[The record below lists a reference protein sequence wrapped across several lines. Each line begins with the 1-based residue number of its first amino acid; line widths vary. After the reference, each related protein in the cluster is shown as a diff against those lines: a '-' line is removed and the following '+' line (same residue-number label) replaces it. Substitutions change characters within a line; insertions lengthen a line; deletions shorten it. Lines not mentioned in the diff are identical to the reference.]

1 MNILHLLSWFPRPDD
16 PTLGN
21 FCVRMI
27 DALPE
32 QCHSVILS
40 VCDGKDMTQSFEVK
54 EIPGAHHTHVQIYI
68 RPPKINAFRKLKML
82 QMYQYGLK
90 YIKQRF
96 FKPDLI
102 HLHVTYPLGQVV
114 LLWKKLFGY
123 KYILTEHWTI
133 YQPQNKDVLVGKLK
147 RKIVKIAN
155 NAELIMPVSLD
166 LQRCMEG
173 HGVHN
178 RFQVIYNLVNTDM
191 FKLGQPCIDSSLPT
205 NPRGNDMHGGNEQPC
220 IDWLRRMQSISS
232 LHTDLCRNDMQGL
245 IQNDMH
251 IWKKHILHISTLRD
265 EAKNFSGI
273 LRTIERLR
281 AQRDD
286 FELHVIH
293 DYDAPEFKAFVK
305 DHRLEDCVIFHGKK
319 TSAEVAEAYQ
329 KADFFVLFSNYE
341 NLPCVIVEAFASG
354 VPVLSTSV
362 GGIAEIL
369 SPERGILIPQG
380 DEDALL
386 QGMNQLLD
394 HCSEYDRQAIRDYA
408 IKTFAAQN
416 LGQQIFEAYKEVV
429 IP

>member
-1 MNILHLLSWFPRPDD
+1 MNILHLLSWFPTPDD

-32 QCHSVILS
+32 ECHSVILS
-40 VCDGKDMTQSFEVK
+40 VCDGKDMKQSFEVK
-54 EIPGAHHTHVQIYI
+54 EIPGARHTHVQIYI
-68 RPPKINAFRKLKML
+68 RPPKINAIRKLKML
-82 QMYQYGLK
+82 RMYQYGLR
-90 YIKQRF
+90 YIKKHF
-96 FKPDLI
+96 FNPDLI
-102 HLHVTYPLGQVV
+102 HLHVTYPLGQVA
-114 LLWKKLFGY
+114 LLWKKLFGF
-123 KYILTEHWTI
+123 KYVLTEHWTI
-133 YQPQNKDVLVGKLK
+133 YQPQNKDVLVGNLK

-155 NAELIMPVSLD
+155 SAELIMPVSLD

-173 HGVHN
+173 HGVRN
-178 RFQVIYNLVNTDM
+178 RFQVIYNLVNTEI
-191 FKLGQPCIDSSLPT
+191 FRLGET
-205 NPRGNDMHGGNEQPC
+205 KTEN
-220 IDWLRRMQSISS
+220 
-232 LHTDLCRNDMQGL
+232 
-245 IQNDMH
+245 
-251 IWKKHILHISTLRD
+251 KKHILHISTLRD

-273 LRTIERLR
+273 LRVIERLR
-281 AQRDD
+281 QQRND

-293 DYDAPEFKAFVK
+293 DYEAPEFKAFVK
-305 DHRLEDCVIFHGKK
+305 EHHLEDCVIFHGKK
-319 TSAEVAEAYQ
+319 TPAEVAEAYQ
-329 KADFFVLFSNYE
+329 NADFFVLFSNFE

-354 VPVLSTSV
+354 VPVLSTAV

-394 HCSEYDRQAIRDYA
+394 HSSEYDRQAIRDYA

-416 LGQQIFEAYKEVV
+416 IGQQIFEAYKEVV

>member
-32 QCHSVILS
+32 DCHSVILS
-40 VCDGKDMTQSFEVK
+40 VCDGKDMTKSFEVK
-54 EIPGAHHTHVQIYI
+54 EIPGVHHTHVQIYI
-68 RPPKINAFRKLKML
+68 RPPKVNAIRKLKML
-82 QMYQYGLK
+82 RMYQYGLN
-90 YIKQRF
+90 YIKKHF
-96 FKPDLI
+96 FNPDLI
-102 HLHVTYPLGQVV
+102 HLHVTYPLGQVA

-123 KYILTEHWTI
+123 KYVLTEHWTI
-133 YQPQNKDVLVGKLK
+133 YQPQNKDVLVGNLK

-173 HGVHN
+173 HGVNN
-178 RFQVIYNLVNTDM
+178 RFRVIFNLVNTDI
-191 FKLGQPCIDSSLPT
+191 FKLRQPPCIDSSQRT
-205 NPRGNDMHGGNEQPC
+205 C
-220 IDWLRRMQSISS
+220 
-232 LHTDLCRNDMQGL
+232 LCGNDMQGL
-245 IQNDMH
+245 
-251 IWKKHILHISTLRD
+251 KKRILHISTLRD

-273 LRTIERLR
+273 LRAIERLR
-281 AQRDD
+281 QQRDD

-293 DYDAPEFKAFVK
+293 DYDAPKFKTFVK
-305 DHRLEDCVIFHGKK
+305 EHNLEDCVIFHGKK

-329 KADFFVLFSNYE
+329 NTDFFVLFSNFE

-362 GGIAEIL
+362 GGISEIL

-386 QGMNQLLD
+386 NGMNQLLD
-394 HCSEYDRQAIRDYA
+394 HSSEYDRRAIRDYA

-416 LGQQIFEAYKEVV
+416 IGQQVFEEYNKVLGKA
-429 IP
+429 

>member
-32 QCHSVILS
+32 ACHSVILS
-40 VCDGKDMTQSFEVK
+40 VCDGKDMTKSYEIK
-54 EIPGAHHTHVQIYI
+54 EIAGAHYTHVQIYI
-68 RPPKINAFRKLKML
+68 RPPKINAVRKLKML
-82 QMYQYGLK
+82 RMYQAGLK
-90 YIKQRF
+90 YIKKHF
-96 FKPDLI
+96 FEPDLV
-102 HLHVTYPLGQVV
+102 HLHVTYPLGQVA

-123 KYILTEHWTI
+123 KYVLTEHWTI

-166 LQRCMEG
+166 LQHCMEG

-178 RFQVIYNLVNTDM
+178 RFQVIYNLVNTDI
-191 FKLGQPCIDSSLPT
+191 F
-205 NPRGNDMHGGNEQPC
+205 R
-220 IDWLRRMQSISS
+220 
-232 LHTDLCRNDMQGL
+232 LCEAKTEN
-245 IQNDMH
+245 
-251 IWKKHILHISTLRD
+251 KKKMLHISTLRD

-273 LRTIERLR
+273 LRTIERLKQ
-281 AQRDD
+281 QRTD
-286 FELHVIH
+286 FKLHVIH

-305 DHRLEDCVIFHGKK
+305 EHHLEDCVIFHGKK
-319 TSAEVAEAYQ
+319 TSVKVAEAYQ
-329 KADFFVLFSNYE
+329 KADFFVLFSNFE

-354 VPVLSTSV
+354 VPVLSTAV

-369 SPERGILIPQG
+369 SPKRGILIPQD
-380 DEDALL
+380 DEEALL
-386 QGMNQLLD
+386 QGMNQMLD
-394 HCSEYDRQAIRDYA
+394 HCREYDHEAIRDYA

-416 LGQQIFEAYKEVV
+416 IGRQIFEVYEKVV
-429 IP
+429 K

>member
-1 MNILHLLSWFPRPDD
+1 MNILHLLSWFPTPDD

-21 FCVRMI
+21 FCIRMI

-32 QCHSVILS
+32 ECHSVILS
-40 VCDGKDMTQSFEVK
+40 VCDGKNMAKSFEVK
-54 EIPGAHHTHVQIYI
+54 EISGAHHTHVQIYI
-68 RPPKINAFRKLKML
+68 RPPKINAIRKLKML
-82 QMYQYGLK
+82 LMYQFGLK
-90 YIKQRF
+90 YIKERF

-102 HLHVTYPLGQVV
+102 HLHVTYPLGQVA

-123 KYILTEHWTI
+123 KYVLTEHWTI

-191 FKLGQPCIDSSLPT
+191 FKLREPPCIDSSLPT
-205 NPRGNDMHGGNEQPC
+205 KPRRNDMQGSTENDMHDGNEQPCIDSSLRTNQRGNDMHGG
-220 IDWLRRMQSISS
+220 
-232 LHTDLCRNDMQGL
+232 
-245 IQNDMH
+245 
-251 IWKKHILHISTLRD
+251 KKQMLHISTLRD

-281 AQRDD
+281 QQRDD
-286 FELHVIH
+286 FDLHVIH

-305 DHRLEDCVIFHGKK
+305 EHHLEDCVIFHGKK

-329 KADFFVLFSNYE
+329 NADFFVLFSNFE

-354 VPVLSTSV
+354 IPVLSTSV

-380 DEDALL
+380 DEEALL
-386 QGMNQLLD
+386 QGMNQMLD
-394 HCSEYDRQAIRDYA
+394 HSSEYDRQAIRDYA

-416 LGQQIFEAYKEVV
+416 IGQQIFESYKEVV

>member
-1 MNILHLLSWFPRPDD
+1 MNILHLLSWFPSPDD

-32 QCHSVILS
+32 DCHSVILS
-40 VCDGKDMTQSFEVK
+40 VCDGKDMTKSFEVK
-54 EIPGAHHTHVQIYI
+54 EIPGTHHTHVQIYI
-68 RPPKINAFRKLKML
+68 RPPKINAIRKLKML
-82 QMYQYGLK
+82 RMYQYGLK
-90 YIKQRF
+90 YIKKHF
-96 FKPDLI
+96 LKPDLI
-102 HLHVTYPLGQVV
+102 HLHVTYPLGQVA

-123 KYILTEHWTI
+123 KYVLTEHWTI

-147 RKIVKIAN
+147 RKIIKIAN

-173 HGVHN
+173 HGVNN

-191 FKLGQPCIDSSLPT
+191 FTLRQTPCIDSNRTTSA
-205 NPRGNDMHGGNEQPC
+205 
-220 IDWLRRMQSISS
+220 
-232 LHTDLCRNDMQGL
+232 RNDLQGS
-245 IQNDMH
+245 IKNDIH
-251 IWKKHILHISTLRD
+251 VWKKHILHISTLRD
-265 EAKNFSGI
+265 KAKNFSGI

-281 AQRDD
+281 KQRDD

-293 DYDAPEFKAFVK
+293 DYDAPEFKTFVK
-305 DHRLEDCVIFHGKK
+305 EHHLEDCVIFHGKK

-329 KADFFVLFSNYE
+329 QADFFVLFSNFE

-380 DEDALL
+380 DEEALL

-394 HCSEYDRQAIRDYA
+394 HSSEYDRQAIRDYA

-416 LGQQIFEAYKEVV
+416 IGQQIFEAYKEVV

>member
-1 MNILHLLSWFPRPDD
+1 MNILHLLSWFPTPDD

-32 QCHSVILS
+32 ECHSVILS
-40 VCDGKDMTQSFEVK
+40 VCDGKDMTKSFEVK
-54 EIPGAHHTHVQIYI
+54 EIPGVRHTHVQIYI
-68 RPPKINAFRKLKML
+68 RPPKINAIRKLKML
-82 QMYQYGLK
+82 RMYQYGLK

-96 FKPDLI
+96 FNPDLI
-102 HLHVTYPLGQVV
+102 HLHVTYPLGQVA
-114 LLWKKLFGY
+114 LLWKKLLGY
-123 KYILTEHWTI
+123 KYVLTEHWTI

-147 RKIVKIAN
+147 RKIIKIAN

-173 HGVHN
+173 HGVNN

-191 FKLGQPCIDSSLPT
+191 FTLRQPPCIDSNRT
-205 NPRGNDMHGGNEQPC
+205 T
-220 IDWLRRMQSISS
+220 SS
-232 LHTDLCRNDMQGL
+232 RNDLQGS
-245 IQNDMH
+245 IKNDIH
-251 IWKKHILHISTLRD
+251 VWKKHILHISTLRD

-281 AQRDD
+281 KQRDD

-293 DYDAPEFKAFVK
+293 DYDAPEFKTFVK
-305 DHRLEDCVIFHGKK
+305 EHHLEDCVIFHGKK
-319 TSAEVAEAYQ
+319 TSAEVAQAYQ
-329 KADFFVLFSNYE
+329 DADFFVLFSNFE

-362 GGIAEIL
+362 GGIAEIV

-380 DEDALL
+380 DEEALL

-394 HCSEYDRQAIRDYA
+394 HSSEYDRQAIRDYA

-416 LGQQIFEAYKEVV
+416 IGQQIFEAYKEVV

>member
-1 MNILHLLSWFPRPDD
+1 MNVLHLLSWFPTPDD

-32 QCHSVILS
+32 DCHSVILS
-40 VCDGKDMTQSFEVK
+40 VCDGKNMTKSFEVK

-68 RPPKINAFRKLKML
+68 RPPKINAIRKLKML
-82 QMYQYGLK
+82 RMYQYGLK

-96 FKPDLI
+96 FNPNLI
-102 HLHVTYPLGQVV
+102 HLHVTYPLGQVA

-123 KYILTEHWTI
+123 KYVLTEHWTI
-133 YQPQNKDVLVGKLK
+133 YQPQNKEVLVGKLK

-178 RFQVIYNLVNTDM
+178 RFQVIYNLVNTDI
-191 FKLGQPCIDSSLPT
+191 FRLGSTQ
-205 NPRGNDMHGGNEQPC
+205 
-220 IDWLRRMQSISS
+220 
-232 LHTDLCRNDMQGL
+232 TDN
-245 IQNDMH
+245 
-251 IWKKHILHISTLRD
+251 KKHMLHISTLRD

-273 LRTIERLR
+273 LRVVERLR
-281 AQRDD
+281 QQRDD
-286 FELHVIH
+286 FELHIIH

-305 DHRLEDCVIFHGKK
+305 EHHLEDCVIFHGKK

-329 KADFFVLFSNYE
+329 QADFFVLFSNFE

-386 QGMNQLLD
+386 QGMIQMLD
-394 HCSEYDRQAIRDYA
+394 HSSEYDHQAIRDYA

-416 LGQQIFEAYKEVV
+416 IGQQIFEAYKKVV
-429 IP
+429 IS

>member
-32 QCHSVILS
+32 DCHSVILS

-68 RPPKINAFRKLKML
+68 RPPKVNAIRKLKML
-82 QMYQYGLK
+82 RMYQYGLN
-90 YIKQRF
+90 YIKKHF
-96 FKPDLI
+96 FEPDLI
-102 HLHVTYPLGQVV
+102 HLHVTYPLGQVA

-123 KYILTEHWTI
+123 KYVLTEHWTI

-147 RKIVKIAN
+147 KKIVKIAN

-173 HGVHN
+173 HGVKN
-178 RFQVIYNLVNTDM
+178 RFKVILVNTDV
-191 FKLGQPCIDSSLPT
+191 FRLGGTQT
-205 NPRGNDMHGGNEQPC
+205 EN
-220 IDWLRRMQSISS
+220 
-232 LHTDLCRNDMQGL
+232 
-245 IQNDMH
+245 
-251 IWKKHILHISTLRD
+251 KKHILHISTLRD

-281 AQRDD
+281 QQRND

-305 DHRLEDCVIFHGKK
+305 EHNLSDCVIFHGKK
-319 TSAEVAEAYQ
+319 TSAKVAQAYQ
-329 KADFFVLFSNYE
+329 DTDFFVLFSNFE

-354 VPVLSTSV
+354 VPVLSTAV
-362 GGIAEIL
+362 GGIAEIVNN
-369 SPERGILIPQG
+369 ERGILIPQG

-386 QGMNQLLD
+386 KGMNAMLD
-394 HCSEYDRQAIRDYA
+394 HCNEYDHKAIRDYA

-416 LGQQIFEAYKEVV
+416 IGQQIFEGYNKVLGKA
-429 IP
+429 

>member
-1 MNILHLLSWFPRPDD
+1 MNILHLLSWFPTPDD

-32 QCHSVILS
+32 DCHSVILS
-40 VCDGKDMTQSFEVK
+40 VCDGKDMTKSFEVK
-54 EIPGAHHTHVQIYI
+54 EIAGTHHTHVQIYI
-68 RPPKINAFRKLKML
+68 RPPKINAIRKLKML
-82 QMYQYGLK
+82 RMYQYGLK
-90 YIKQRF
+90 YIKKRF

-102 HLHVTYPLGQVV
+102 HLHVAYPLGQVA
-114 LLWKKLFGY
+114 LLWKKLYGY
-123 KYILTEHWTI
+123 KYVMTEHWTI

-178 RFQVIYNLVNTDM
+178 RFKVIFNLVNTDI
-191 FKLGQPCIDSSLPT
+191 FKLGAPHSS
-205 NPRGNDMHGGNEQPC
+205 N
-220 IDWLRRMQSISS
+220 
-232 LHTDLCRNDMQGL
+232 
-245 IQNDMH
+245 
-251 IWKKHILHISTLRD
+251 KKRILHISTLRD

-281 AQRDD
+281 QQRDD

-293 DYDAPEFKAFVK
+293 DYEAPEFKTFVK
-305 DHRLEDCVIFHGKK
+305 EHHLEDCVIFHGKK
-319 TSAEVAEAYQ
+319 TSTEVAEAYQ
-329 KADFFVLFSNYE
+329 QADFFVLFSNFE

-354 VPVLSTSV
+354 VPVLSTAV

-386 QGMNQLLD
+386 HGMIQMLD
-394 HCSEYDRQAIRDYA
+394 QCHEYDREAIRMYA
-408 IKTFAAQN
+408 INTFAAQN
-416 LGQQIFEAYKEVV
+416 IGNQIFEEYSKVLSK
-429 IP
+429 

>member
-1 MNILHLLSWFPRPDD
+1 MNILHLLSWFPTPDD

-32 QCHSVILS
+32 ECHSVILS
-40 VCDGKDMTQSFEVK
+40 VCDGKDMTKSFEVK
-54 EIPGAHHTHVQIYI
+54 EIEGAHHTHVQIYI
-68 RPPKINAFRKLKML
+68 RPPKINAVRKLKML
-82 QMYQYGLK
+82 RMYQYGLK
-90 YIKQRF
+90 YIKKHF
-96 FKPDLI
+96 FEPDLI
-102 HLHVTYPLGQVV
+102 HLHVTYPLGQVA
-114 LLWKKLFGY
+114 LMWKKLFGY
-123 KYILTEHWTI
+123 KYVLTEHWTI

-147 RKIVKIAN
+147 KKIVKIAN

-173 HGVHN
+173 HGVRN

-191 FKLGQPCIDSSLPT
+191 FKLRQPPCIDSSERTGL
-205 NPRGNDMHGGNEQPC
+205 RG
-220 IDWLRRMQSISS
+220 
-232 LHTDLCRNDMQGL
+232 NDMQGL
-245 IQNDMH
+245 RKQM
-251 IWKKHILHISTLRD
+251 LHISTLRD

-273 LRTIERLR
+273 LRVIERLR
-281 AQRDD
+281 QQRDD

-293 DYDAPEFKAFVK
+293 DYEAPEFKAFVK
-305 DHRLEDCVIFHGKK
+305 EHNLSGCVFFHGKK

-329 KADFFVLFSNYE
+329 QADFFVLFSNFE

-354 VPVLSTSV
+354 VPVLSTAV

-386 QGMNQLLD
+386 QGMIQMLD
-394 HCSEYDRQAIRDYA
+394 HCHEYDREAIREYA
-408 IKTFAAQN
+408 IKTFAARN
-416 LGQQIFEAYKEVV
+416 IGRQIFEEYKKVKR
-429 IP
+429 

>member
-1 MNILHLLSWFPRPDD
+1 MNILHLLSWFPTPDD

-27 DALPE
+27 DALPKD
-32 QCHSVILS
+32 CHSVILS
-40 VCDGKDMTQSFEVK
+40 VCDGKDMTKSFEVK

-68 RPPKINAFRKLKML
+68 RPPKVNAIRKLKML
-82 QMYQYGLK
+82 RMYQYGLN
-90 YIKQRF
+90 YIKKHF
-96 FKPDLI
+96 FEPDLI
-102 HLHVTYPLGQVV
+102 HLHVTYPLGQVA

-123 KYILTEHWTI
+123 KYVLTEHWTI

-147 RKIVKIAN
+147 KKIVKIAN

-173 HGVHN
+173 HGVKN
-178 RFQVIYNLVNTDM
+178 RFKVIYNLVNTDV
-191 FKLGQPCIDSSLPT
+191 FRLGGVQT
-205 NPRGNDMHGGNEQPC
+205 EN
-220 IDWLRRMQSISS
+220 
-232 LHTDLCRNDMQGL
+232 
-245 IQNDMH
+245 
-251 IWKKHILHISTLRD
+251 KKHILHISTLRD

-281 AQRDD
+281 QQRDD

-305 DHRLEDCVIFHGKK
+305 EHNLSDCVIFHGKK
-319 TSAEVAEAYQ
+319 TSAEVAQAYQ
-329 KADFFVLFSNYE
+329 DADFFVLFSNFE

-362 GGIAEIL
+362 GGIAEIVNN
-369 SPERGILIPQG
+369 ERGILIPQG

-386 QGMNQLLD
+386 NGMNAMLD
-394 HCSEYDRQAIRDYA
+394 HCDEYDRKAIRDYA

-416 LGQQIFEAYKEVV
+416 IGQQIFEGYNKVLGKA
-429 IP
+429 

>member
-1 MNILHLLSWFPRPDD
+1 MNVLHLLSWFPTPDD

-32 QCHSVILS
+32 DCHSVILS
-40 VCDGKDMTQSFEVK
+40 VCDGKNMTKSFEVK

-68 RPPKINAFRKLKML
+68 RPPKINAIRKLKML
-82 QMYQYGLK
+82 RMYQYGLK
-90 YIKQRF
+90 YIKKHF
-96 FKPDLI
+96 FNPDLI
-102 HLHVTYPLGQVV
+102 HLHVTYPLGQVA

-123 KYILTEHWTI
+123 KYVLTEHWTI

-173 HGVHN
+173 HGVNN
-178 RFQVIYNLVNTDM
+178 RFKVIFNLVNTDI
-191 FKLGQPCIDSSLPT
+191 FKFGAPHTSS
-205 NPRGNDMHGGNEQPC
+205 
-220 IDWLRRMQSISS
+220 
-232 LHTDLCRNDMQGL
+232 
-245 IQNDMH
+245 
-251 IWKKHILHISTLRD
+251 KKRILHISTLRD

-273 LRTIERLR
+273 LRVIERLR
-281 AQRDD
+281 QQRDD

-305 DHRLEDCVIFHGKK
+305 EHHLDDCVIFHGKK

-329 KADFFVLFSNYE
+329 QADFFVLFSNFE

-354 VPVLSTSV
+354 VPVISTSV

-386 QGMNQLLD
+386 QGMIQMLD
-394 HCSEYDRQAIRDYA
+394 HSSEYDHQAIRDYA

-416 LGQQIFEAYKEVV
+416 IGQQIFEAYKKVV
-429 IP
+429 IS

>member
-1 MNILHLLSWFPRPDD
+1 MNILHLLSWFPTPND

-32 QCHSVILS
+32 DCHSVILS
-40 VCDGKDMTQSFEVK
+40 VCDGKDMTKSFEVK

-68 RPPKINAFRKLKML
+68 RPPKINAIRKLKML
-82 QMYQYGLK
+82 RMYQYGLK

-102 HLHVTYPLGQVV
+102 HLHVTYPLGQVA

-123 KYILTEHWTI
+123 KYVLTEHWTI

-147 RKIVKIAN
+147 QKIVKIAN

-191 FKLGQPCIDSSLPT
+191 FTL
-205 NPRGNDMHGGNEQPC
+205 RRQPC

-232 LHTDLCRNDMQGL
+232 LRTGLCRNDMQGS
-245 IQNDMH
+245 IKDDMH
-251 IWKKHILHISTLRD
+251 VWKKHILHISTLRD

-273 LRTIERLR
+273 LRVIERLR
-281 AQRDD
+281 KQRDD

-305 DHRLEDCVIFHGKK
+305 EHHLEDCVIFHGKK

-329 KADFFVLFSNYE
+329 QADFFVLFSNFE

-386 QGMNQLLD
+386 QGMNQLLN
-394 HCSEYDRQAIRDYA
+394 HSSEYDHEAIRNYA

-416 LGQQIFEAYKEVV
+416 IGQQIFEAYKEVV

>member
-1 MNILHLLSWFPRPDD
+1 MNILHLLSWFPTPND

-32 QCHSVILS
+32 DCHSVILS
-40 VCDGKDMTQSFEVK
+40 VCDGKDMTKSFEVK

-68 RPPKINAFRKLKML
+68 RPPKINAIRKLKML
-82 QMYQYGLK
+82 RMYQYGLK
-90 YIKQRF
+90 YIKKRF
-96 FKPDLI
+96 FDPDLI
-102 HLHVTYPLGQVV
+102 HLHVTYPLGQVA

-123 KYILTEHWTI
+123 KYVLTEHWTI

-173 HGVHN
+173 HGVNN

-191 FKLGQPCIDSSLPT
+191 FKLKTEGIDALASPSMSYRPT
-205 NPRGNDMHGGNEQPC
+205 AEGSASMDGEARHDMPS
-220 IDWLRRMQSISS
+220 M
-232 LHTDLCRNDMQGL
+232 
-245 IQNDMH
+245 
-251 IWKKHILHISTLRD
+251 KKQMLHISTLRD

-273 LRTIERLR
+273 LRAIERLR
-281 AQRDD
+281 QQRDD

-305 DHRLEDCVIFHGKK
+305 EHHLEDCVIFHGKK

-329 KADFFVLFSNYE
+329 QADFFVLFSNFE

-380 DEDALL
+380 DEEALL
-386 QGMNQLLD
+386 QGMNQMLD
-394 HCSEYDRQAIRDYA
+394 HSSEYDRQAIRDYA

-416 LGQQIFEAYKEVV
+416 IGQQIFEAYKEVV

>member
-1 MNILHLLSWFPRPDD
+1 MNILHLLSWFPTPDD

-32 QCHSVILS
+32 DCHSVILS
-40 VCDGKDMTQSFEVK
+40 VCDGKDMTKSFEVK
-54 EIPGAHHTHVQIYI
+54 EIEGAHHTHVQIYI
-68 RPPKINAFRKLKML
+68 HPPKINAIRKLKML
-82 QMYQYGLK
+82 WMYQYGLN
-90 YIKQRF
+90 YIKKRF

-102 HLHVTYPLGQVV
+102 HLHVAYPLGQVA

-123 KYILTEHWTI
+123 KYVLTEHWTI
-133 YQPQNKDVLVGKLK
+133 YQPQNKDVLVGGLK

-178 RFQVIYNLVNTDM
+178 RFKVIYNLVNTDM
-191 FKLGQPCIDSSLPT
+191 FKLRQPCIDSSQRTSL
-205 NPRGNDMHGGNEQPC
+205 RRKCSAFDGVNDMHGC
-220 IDWLRRMQSISS
+220 KKRM
-232 LHTDLCRNDMQGL
+232 
-245 IQNDMH
+245 
-251 IWKKHILHISTLRD
+251 LHISTLRD

-273 LRTIERLR
+273 LRVIERLR
-281 AQRDD
+281 QQRDD

-305 DHRLEDCVIFHGKK
+305 EHHLEDCVFFHGKK
-319 TSAEVAEAYQ
+319 TSAGVAEAYQ
-329 KADFFVLFSNYE
+329 QADFFLLFSNFE
-341 NLPCVIVEAFASG
+341 NLPCVIVEAFASA
-354 VPVLSTSV
+354 VPVLSTAV

-386 QGMNQLLD
+386 NGMNQMLE
-394 HCSEYDRQAIRDYA
+394 HSSEYDRAAIRQYA
-408 IKTFAAQN
+408 LSTFSN
-416 LGQQIFEAYKEVV
+416 DIIGKQIFEAYKEVV
-429 IP
+429 D

>member
-1 MNILHLLSWFPRPDD
+1 MNVLHLLSWFPTPDD

-32 QCHSVILS
+32 DCHSVILS
-40 VCDGKDMTQSFEVK
+40 VCDGKDMTKSFEVK

-68 RPPKINAFRKLKML
+68 RPPKNNAIRKLKML
-82 QMYQYGLK
+82 RMYQYGLK

-102 HLHVTYPLGQVV
+102 HLHVAYPLGQVA

-123 KYILTEHWTI
+123 KYVLTEHWTI
-133 YQPQNKDVLVGKLK
+133 YQPQNKEVLVGKLK

-173 HGVHN
+173 HGIHN
-178 RFQVIYNLVNTDM
+178 RFKVIYNLVNTDI
-191 FKLGQPCIDSSLPT
+191 FKLGAP
-205 NPRGNDMHGGNEQPC
+205 
-220 IDWLRRMQSISS
+220 
-232 LHTDLCRNDMQGL
+232 HTSG
-245 IQNDMH
+245 
-251 IWKKHILHISTLRD
+251 KKQILHISTLRD

-273 LRTIERLR
+273 LRVIERLR
-281 AQRDD
+281 QQRDD

-293 DYDAPEFKAFVK
+293 DYDAPEFKTFVK
-305 DHRLEDCVIFHGKK
+305 ERHLEDCVIFHGKK

-329 KADFFVLFSNYE
+329 NADFFVLFSNFE

-386 QGMNQLLD
+386 QGMNNLLN
-394 HCSEYDRQAIRDYA
+394 HYQEYNREAIRSYA
-408 IKTFAAQN
+408 ISTFAAQN
-416 LGQQIFEAYKEVV
+416 IGQQIFEEYKKVMGKA
-429 IP
+429 

>member
-32 QCHSVILS
+32 DCHSVILS

-54 EIPGAHHTHVQIYI
+54 EIPEAHHTHVQIYI
-68 RPPKINAFRKLKML
+68 RPPKVNAIRKLKML
-82 QMYQYGLK
+82 RMYQYGLK
-90 YIKQRF
+90 YIKKRF
-96 FKPDLI
+96 FEPDLI
-102 HLHVTYPLGQVV
+102 HLHVTYPLGQVA

-123 KYILTEHWTI
+123 KYVLTEHWTI
-133 YQPQNKDVLVGKLK
+133 YQPQNKDVLVGKMK

-173 HGVHN
+173 HGVKN
-178 RFQVIYNLVNTDM
+178 RFKVIYNLVNTDM
-191 FKLGQPCIDSSLPT
+191 FKPSAALPIDS
-205 NPRGNDMHGGNEQPC
+205 H
-220 IDWLRRMQSISS
+220 
-232 LHTDLCRNDMQGL
+232 RNDMGRATENAMQGG
-245 IQNDMH
+245 
-251 IWKKHILHISTLRD
+251 KKRMLHISTLRD

-273 LRTIERLR
+273 LRVIERLR
-281 AQRDD
+281 QQRND

-305 DHRLEDCVIFHGKK
+305 EHHLEDCVIFHGKK
-319 TSAEVAEAYQ
+319 TSAEVAQAYQ
-329 KADFFVLFSNYE
+329 DADFFVLFSNFE

-354 VPVLSTSV
+354 VPVLSTAV
-362 GGIAEIL
+362 GGIAEIVA
-369 SPERGILIPQG
+369 PERGILIPQG

-386 QGMNQLLD
+386 QGMNHMLD
-394 HCSEYDRQAIRDYA
+394 HCQEYDKVAIRDYA
-408 IKTFAAQN
+408 VTTFAAQN
-416 LGQQIFEAYKEVV
+416 IGQQIFEAYKLVV
-429 IP
+429 K

>member
-1 MNILHLLSWFPRPDD
+1 MNILHLLSWFPHPND

-32 QCHSVILS
+32 DCHSVILS

-68 RPPKINAFRKLKML
+68 RPPKVNAIRKLKML
-82 QMYQYGLK
+82 RMYQYGLN
-90 YIKQRF
+90 YIKKHF
-96 FKPDLI
+96 FEPDLI
-102 HLHVTYPLGQVV
+102 HLHVTYPLGQVA

-123 KYILTEHWTI
+123 KYVLTEHWTI

-147 RKIVKIAN
+147 KKIVKIAN

-173 HGVHN
+173 HGVKN
-178 RFQVIYNLVNTDM
+178 RFKVIYNLVNTDV
-191 FKLGQPCIDSSLPT
+191 FRLGSAQT
-205 NPRGNDMHGGNEQPC
+205 EN
-220 IDWLRRMQSISS
+220 
-232 LHTDLCRNDMQGL
+232 
-245 IQNDMH
+245 
-251 IWKKHILHISTLRD
+251 KKHILHISTLRD

-281 AQRDD
+281 QQRDD

-305 DHRLEDCVIFHGKK
+305 DHKLEDCVIFHGKK

-329 KADFFVLFSNYE
+329 QADFLVLFSNFE

-354 VPVLSTSV
+354 VPVLSTAV
-362 GGIAEIL
+362 GGIAEIVNN
-369 SPERGILIPQG
+369 ERGILIPQG

-386 QGMNQLLD
+386 KGMNAMLD
-394 HCSEYDRQAIRDYA
+394 HCHEYDRPAIRDYA

-416 LGQQIFEAYKEVV
+416 IGRQIFEEYNKVLGKA
-429 IP
+429 

>member
-1 MNILHLLSWFPRPDD
+1 MNVLHLLSWFPTPDD

-32 QCHSVILS
+32 DCHSVILS
-40 VCDGKDMTQSFEVK
+40 VCDGKNMTKSFEVK

-68 RPPKINAFRKLKML
+68 RPPKINAIRKLKML
-82 QMYQYGLK
+82 RMYQYGLK
-90 YIKQRF
+90 YIKKHF
-96 FKPDLI
+96 FNPDLI
-102 HLHVTYPLGQVV
+102 HLHVTYPLGQVA

-123 KYILTEHWTI
+123 KYVLTEHWTI
-133 YQPQNKDVLVGKLK
+133 YQPQNKDILVGKLK

-178 RFQVIYNLVNTDM
+178 RFQVIYNLVNTDI
-191 FKLGQPCIDSSLPT
+191 FRLGGTQT
-205 NPRGNDMHGGNEQPC
+205 EN
-220 IDWLRRMQSISS
+220 
-232 LHTDLCRNDMQGL
+232 
-245 IQNDMH
+245 
-251 IWKKHILHISTLRD
+251 KKHMLHISTLRD

-273 LRTIERLR
+273 LRVVERLR
-281 AQRDD
+281 QQRDD

-293 DYDAPEFKAFVK
+293 DYDAPEFKVFVK
-305 DHRLEDCVIFHGKK
+305 EHHLDDCVIFHGKK

-329 KADFFVLFSNYE
+329 QADFFVLFSNFE

-386 QGMNQLLD
+386 QGMIQMLD
-394 HCSEYDRQAIRDYA
+394 HSSEYDHQAIRDYA

-416 LGQQIFEAYKEVV
+416 IGQQIFEAYKKVV
-429 IP
+429 IS

>member
-1 MNILHLLSWFPRPDD
+1 MNILHLLSWFPSPDD

-32 QCHSVILS
+32 DCHSVILS
-40 VCDGKDMTQSFEVK
+40 VCDGKNMTKSFEVK

-68 RPPKINAFRKLKML
+68 RPPKINAIRKLKML
-82 QMYQYGLK
+82 RMYQYGLK
-90 YIKQRF
+90 YIKKNF
-96 FKPDLI
+96 FNPDLI
-102 HLHVTYPLGQVV
+102 HLHVTYPLGQVA

-123 KYILTEHWTI
+123 KYVLTEHWTI

-178 RFQVIYNLVNTDM
+178 RFQVIYNLVNTDI
-191 FKLGQPCIDSSLPT
+191 FRLGEAKT
-205 NPRGNDMHGGNEQPC
+205 EN
-220 IDWLRRMQSISS
+220 
-232 LHTDLCRNDMQGL
+232 
-245 IQNDMH
+245 
-251 IWKKHILHISTLRD
+251 KKRILHISTLRD
-265 EAKNFSGI
+265 EAKNFTGI
-273 LRTIERLR
+273 LRVIERLKQ
-281 AQRDD
+281 QRDD

-293 DYDAPEFKAFVK
+293 DYDAPEYKAFVK
-305 DHRLEDCVIFHGKK
+305 EHHLEDCVVFHGKK
-319 TSAEVAEAYQ
+319 SSAEVAEAYQ
-329 KADFFVLFSNYE
+329 NADFFVLFSNFE

-354 VPVLSTSV
+354 VPVLSTAV

-369 SPERGILIPQG
+369 SPERGILIQQG

-386 QGMNQLLD
+386 LGMIQMLD
-394 HCSEYDRQAIRDYA
+394 HCHEYNREAIRDYA

-416 LGQQIFEAYKEVV
+416 IGQQIFEEYNKVLEKA
-429 IP
+429 